1 MADPAD
7 LQFLA
12 PIPAVMVK
20 QQLQLLEAFCP
31 MCEKQNKYQIK
42 PVGKEVFTGTPP
54 DNNAFEAQPTLLSV
68 QEQSTCFCRFCL
80 RNNREFNMTLGGTD
94 AQGVQH
100 NYINLH
106 RPFKCTIF
114 CCCFMFNPQELTI
127 SSSAGM
133 PLGKVEHEWRFLDAC
148 LMPGLTFWHKVMDAT
163 GATHY
168 YIKVQYPTCCN
179 GCRNMCAPTCCA
191 KVFNMDITDPQGN
204 TIAQFQNVFP
214 GFLRGCVADADN
226 LLLEFPAGS
235 TPTQKALLLGA
246 LFLIDFMYF
255 EKEKN

>member
-148 LMPGLTFWHKVMDAT
+148 LMPGLTFWHK
-163 GATHY
+163 
-168 YIKVQYPTCCN
+168 
-179 GCRNMCAPTCCA
+179 
-191 KVFNMDITDPQGN
+191 GN